1 MNAGIKPIATFHAS
15 MEERLA
21 AANRFVTE
29 VPFTGEVVCDSFENE
44 AVTRYNAHPERI
56 CIVKNNTLVHIGG
69 AGPLVFYDIQGVI
82 NWLDDNFGY
91 DHAASDEAVSGYTE
105 AGKGAPASA
114 PAAAVPSQE
123 EEEGEC
129 AA

>member
-1 MNAGIKPIATFHAS
+1 MNAGIKPITTFHRS
-15 MEERLA
+15 MEERLL

-29 VPFTGEVVCDSFENE
+29 VPFTGEVLCDSFENE
-44 AVTRYNAHPERI
+44 VVTRYNAHPERI

-82 NWLDDNFGY
+82 NWLNDNFGY
-91 DHAASDEAVSGYTE
+91 DPAASDEAVSGWTGATGE
-105 AGKGAPASA
+105 AAGR
-114 PAAAVPSQE
+114 AVISQE
-123 EEEGEC
+123 EEESEC